1 MKLRR
6 DIYARG
12 DQSPEHGPLIRGLRA
27 AIAGAAMV
35 GVLFLGHQAAQLLGP
50 GLEWVSLGELG
61 SPSFAG
67 MACGTAA
74 LGWLTAPPRG

>member
-1 MKLRR
+1 
-6 DIYARG
+6 
-12 DQSPEHGPLIRGLRA
+12 
-27 AIAGAAMV
+27 MV